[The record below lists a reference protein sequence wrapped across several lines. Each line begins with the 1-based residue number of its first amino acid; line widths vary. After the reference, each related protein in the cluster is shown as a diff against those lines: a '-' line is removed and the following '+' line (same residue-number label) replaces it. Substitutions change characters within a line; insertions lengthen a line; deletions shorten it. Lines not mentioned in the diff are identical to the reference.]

1 MSTATEL
8 EQAPDAA
15 EVFAR
20 TEATL
25 PVEEYNFEH
34 FRTRHLL
41 TDLEGTATTRG
52 IQPGELAPDFELPT
66 ADGGTLRL
74 SDLRGEVVLLHFG
87 SAT

>member
-1 MSTATEL
+1 MSTATES
-8 EQAPDAA
+8 ESAA

-20 TEATL
+20 TEETL
-25 PVEEYNFEH
+25 PVDEYNFEH

-41 TDLEGTATTRG
+41 MDLQGTATTRG
-52 IQPGELAPDFELPT
+52 IQPGEPAPDFELPSS
-66 ADGGTLRL
+66 DGGTQRL